1 VTLGNYLRTE
11 VPLAKNALLHDFC
24 RRRLQKLAW
33 LLPLF
38 LSAPA
43 IAQKVMPEKDP
54 AQKSQ
59 AAASPIG
66 AAASPIGAPA
76 SPIKYA
82 GIIYVSGN
90 RRDPFLHPQH
100 YRKNAPANATTIATT
115 IAKTEDEEISRGVP
129 PPGIAGTYIAQAKL
143 DGIAVDA
150 NRRIAV
156 VRGAESRAY
165 FLKEG
170 DRLFDGYLK
179 SIQDDSIILVREIK
193 MRSGKFY
200 TQEVTKRL
208 RTP

>member
-11 VPLAKNALLHDFC
+11 IPLAKNALVHDFC

-38 LSAPA
+38 LSASA
-43 IAQKVMPEKDP
+43 IAQKAMPEKDS
-54 AQKSQ
+54 AQTSQ

-66 AAASPIGAPA
+66 AAA

-90 RRDPFLHPQH
+90 RRDPFLHPHH
-100 YRKNAPANATTIATT
+100 YRINAATSAPTNSIPT
-115 IAKTEDEEISRGVP
+115 AKTEDEEISRGVP